1 MMEEDRMSLACV
13 GAPQKNK
20 IRLRHLLIG
29 TGGAARAEN
38 RRQTGDARGVSS
50 AVATVDVVAADH
62 RSHEFLRDI
71 IQLVGGFRTTEHAK
85 RARPVRFNLAA
96 QLAGD
101 KIKGFVPACWAVT
114 LRLANQRSGQPARS
128 AHSTR
133 RHLKLPP
140 ECAAESVGRKN
151 GTKGLQCGA

>member
-1 MMEEDRMSLACV
+1 MMEEDRMCLSCV

-20 IRLRHLLIG
+20 IGFRHLLIR
-29 TGGAARAEN
+29 TGGATSSEN

-71 IQLVGGFRTTEHAK
+71 VQLVCGFRTTEHAK

-101 KIKGFVPACWAVT
+101 KIKGFVPACRAMT
-114 LRLANQRSGQPARS
+114 LRLANQRTGQPARS
-128 AHSTR
+128 ARSTR
-133 RHLKLPP
+133 RHLKLPH
-140 ECAAESVGRKN
+140 ECAAESVDRKN
-151 GTKGLQCGA
+151 ATKGLECGA

>member
-1 MMEEDRMSLACV
+1 MKQNRMCLARV
-13 GAPQKNK
+13 RSPKKNEV
-20 IRLRHLLIG
+20 RLRHLLIR

-101 KIKGFVPACWAVT
+101 KIKGFVPACRAVT
-114 LRLANQRSGQPARS
+114 LRLANQRTGQPARS
-128 AHSTR
+128 ARSTR
-133 RHLKLPP
+133 RHLKLPH
-140 ECAAESVGRKN
+140 ECAAESVDRKN
-151 GTKGLQCGA
+151 ATKGLECGA